1 MDQVIEPRHLRRNQM
16 FTQDRGATA
25 SYRTIAR
32 GFGGGWARTYRR
44 EQQQRPAATRQPRRH
59 GLGDSRIRSG
69 RSQLDVMLT
78 SSSVTD
84 I

>member
-1 MDQVIEPRHLRRNQM
+1 M

-44 EQQQRPAATRQPRRH
+44 AQQVPAATRQPRRH

-69 RSQLDVMLT
+69 LSQLDVML
-78 SSSVTD
+78 SSSRGTD